1 MSNSV
6 AMLLRSLRNDPAI
19 ATTSDNAGK
28 IVRNRKVIF
37 MSRHVPEISLLYGNF
52 DECLSEL

>member
-1 MSNSV
+1 
-6 AMLLRSLRNDPAI
+6 MLLRSLRNDPAI